1 MNKSESLSI
10 NVSEWILQNDL
21 ALLSNADGNW
31 DDFDDDELN
40 YLHTNVS
47 APTLTSMTSSSATK
61 IDEPQDAW
69 DLEQWNLCFAHIYSA
84 PFSEDRKHRFA
95 AS

>member
-1 MNKSESLSI
+1 M
-10 NVSEWILQNDL
+10 

-69 DLEQWNLCFAHIYSA
+69 DLEQ
-84 PFSEDRKHRFA
+84 
-95 AS
+95 